1 METDYRGRQMGK
13 KSVFVIGVAALSAL
27 GVGSVAHAEPTGP
40 PPYVV
45 GMEVDDAIGVLAVAD
60 YQGVVTTSVGGG
72 PDCTVLGQNPSTRPS
87 DFEDDFEGDFTIL
100 LGVKCGIEEDD

>member
-1 METDYRGRQMGK
+1 MGK
-13 KSVFVIGVAALSAL
+13 KGVFAIGAAGVLTL
-27 GVGSVAHAEPTGP
+27 GVGGVARAEPTGP

-72 PDCTVLGQNPSTRPS
+72 PDCTVLSQNPSTRPS

-100 LGVKCGIEEDD
+100 LGVTCGIEEDD